1 MDERPLA
8 PLAHPHAHRLHNP
21 PAGTGPV
28 AGLLVY
34 VEAGQTVG
42 AVVAVPAGGPLW
54 GDQRAAGLAGE
65 GLPAGLAAVVRGG
78 LGGGGRAPETGGVQP
93 ECAVRPLGERDG
105 SGGAE
110 GGLHPGQTLDQG
122 GLAAPRA
129 AQHGHGFS
137 AQGGEKPGGRLQGG
151 APGQAVQLRAE
162 RLQPAGQGVSLLRGQ
177 PVPVAD
183 KEPGGQARRPGGL
196 QCPLR
201 EGEGAK
207 QGGGRAH
214 GQHKIRVGGQKG
226 IPGAAAAG
234 AAQGAGPGE
243 DARQTVLAAA
253 QDLRLGPVAHGQAIF
268 LPEQPARQQA
278 GEGAARVEH
287 DGLSVHDA
295 RHADGEKVGLVHGYL
310 ASLSRPL

>member
-1 MDERPLA
+1 M
-8 PLAHPHAHRLHNP
+8 
-21 PAGTGPV
+21 
-28 AGLLVY
+28 
-34 VEAGQTVG
+34 G

-183 KEPGGQARRPGGL
+183 KEPGGQARRPAASSAHSGRAKARS
-196 QCPLR
+196 R
-201 EGEGAK
+201 EGA
-207 QGGGRAH
+207 AH
-214 GQHKIRVGGQKG
+214 TASTKS
-226 IPGAAAAG
+226 A
-234 AAQGAGPGE
+234 
-243 DARQTVLAAA
+243 LAARRASPEPRRLGRRRALVRGRMRVRRYWPPA